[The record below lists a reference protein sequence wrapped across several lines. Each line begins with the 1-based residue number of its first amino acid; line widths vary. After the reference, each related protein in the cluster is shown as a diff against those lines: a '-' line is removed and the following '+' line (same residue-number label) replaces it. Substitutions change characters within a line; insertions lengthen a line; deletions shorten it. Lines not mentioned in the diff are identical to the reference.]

1 MKKFKLMK
9 FALFLFICLTV
20 LYLIFSELTLS
31 VYELKKNL
39 EKFNIKYLIIAIFFS
54 VVSLLSNS
62 FSLLLLYR
70 SKIKIGFYQ
79 WSRYLYSS
87 YILDHIPLV
96 GQVYRAKKLKKKK
109 NLSYNNFLAL
119 HSFAIL
125 INFFF
130 LLILIRFFL
139 LNEDFNFFNI
149 DLEILNLIIVLYFI
163 FLLFISNL
171 IKFKSLLLNLGNN
184 YIFQKLPDK
193 YTNFFLI
200 LSNLL
205 KKKLLILKFT
215 ILIMITHLFNFILFF
230 FIFKTFNFT
239 LDLNIQILIY
249 LIFNISNLIK
259 ILPKNYVI
267 SEYVGAS
274 LIGKTAIGF
283 AGGLLFF
290 FLYRFLNI
298 VCILLLFFYFSTNN
312 YITRKK
318 FI

>member
-1 MKKFKLMK
+1 M
-9 FALFLFICLTV
+9 
-20 LYLIFSELTLS
+20 
-31 VYELKKNL
+31 
-39 EKFNIKYLIIAIFFS
+39 
-54 VVSLLSNS
+54 
-62 FSLLLLYR
+62 
-70 SKIKIGFYQ
+70 
-79 WSRYLYSS
+79 
-87 YILDHIPLV
+87 
-96 GQVYRAKKLKKKK
+96 
-109 NLSYNNFLAL
+109 
-119 HSFAIL
+119 
-125 INFFF
+125 
-130 LLILIRFFL
+130 
-139 LNEDFNFFNI
+139 
-149 DLEILNLIIVLYFI
+149 LYFI